1 MSIVL
6 NRPALEHARRLL
18 DDEQYAINTVWEH
31 NAPTEEQRA
40 AYKAAYGEAALGLW
54 YLAVERD
61 AGGNAIYTLP
71 YGDFRKLHR
80 SGVVAAYKRAI
91 QLNAADVEAGARELL
106 DLLDRMNAC

>member
-6 NRPALEHARRLL
+6 NQPALEHARRLL

-31 NAPTEEQRA
+31 NAPTEEQSA
-40 AYKAAYGEAALGLW
+40 AYKTLHGEAAFKLW

-61 AGGNAIYTLP
+61 ANGNAVYVLP

-80 SGVVAAYKRAI
+80 SAVVAAYKHAI

>member
-6 NRPALEHARRLL
+6 NQPALEYARRLL

-31 NAPTEEQRA
+31 NAPTEEQSS
-40 AYKAAYGEAALGLW
+40 AYKAMHGEAAFKLW
-54 YLAVERD
+54 YLAIERD
-61 AGGNAIYTLP
+61 ANGNAIYMLP

-91 QLNAADVEAGARELL
+91 QLNAADVAAGARELL